1 MPLSFYLHGDAL
13 HEYQLGCELL
23 GSLPERLALL
33 RAVNTVQP
41 DTLALAVVQD
51 GDDLVSEERFR
62 TGHYLGSSTRQ
73 RN

>member
-1 MPLSFYLHGDAL
+1 MANLGNRPCTTASTGSAL
-13 HEYQLGCELL
+13 AVLGTVA
-23 GSLPERLALL
+23 ERLPLL
-33 RAVNTVQP
+33 RAVNTVQS
-41 DTLALAVVQD
+41 DALAFAVVQD